1 MKAVPY
7 LSTLAA
13 GLLAIATF
21 CTTTQAQTQTNL
33 RIIGQPLST
42 GLIQKNKEEVFFQ
55 QLAQDPELNISI
67 DYKPVDVLGIK
78 DTDQLRIL
86 KSGLFELVS
95 LRVLRNSRDE
105 PALVGLDLVGGSPD
119 FGTAKK
125 VMQAYEPYIDELLQK
140 KFNAKVLG
148 IWPFGSQIIFCK
160 KPISGLTD
168 MRGAKVRVIDQN
180 LAKVMETLGATP
192 VPMSFPEVHQ
202 ALALGVV
209 DCAVTDASSANS
221 AGWPE
226 VTTHQYPLGLQMSP
240 NAYVIN
246 IKAWNKLNAQTQQQ
260 LQKKFKTLT
269 EDIWD
274 YSEEL
279 HNDAMACNTG
289 SDSCR
294 LGKKFTLTHVPVTE
308 SDIAQITSMLTE
320 VSLPAWSEA
329 CDKVNKNC
337 SEQWRNLVLPILEK

>member
-1 MKAVPY
+1 MKTTY
-7 LSTLAA
+7 HLSTLVAGILTFSLTSIAA
-13 GLLAIATF
+13 PA
-21 CTTTQAQTQTNL
+21 QAQNSL
-33 RIIGQPLST
+33 RVIGQPLST

-55 QLAQDPELNISI
+55 QLAQDPDLGLAI
-67 DYKPVDVLGIK
+67 DYKPVDVLGVK

-86 KSGLFELVS
+86 KSGLFDLVS

-119 FGTAKK
+119 FETAKK
-125 VMQAYEPYIDELLQK
+125 VMQAYEPYIDGLLQK
-140 KFNAKVLG
+140 KFDAKVLG
-148 IWPFGSQIIFCK
+148 IWPFGSQILFCK
-160 KPISGLTD
+160 KPVSALAD
-168 MRGAKVRVIDQN
+168 VRGAKVRVIDQN

-226 VTTHQYPLGLQMSP
+226 VTTHQYPLGFQMSP

-246 IKAWNKLNAQTQQQ
+246 LKAWNKLSPQTQEK
-260 LQKKFKTLT
+260 LQEKFQALT
-269 EDIWD
+269 ADIWN

-279 HNDAMACNTG
+279 HNDALACNTG
-289 SDSCR
+289 ADSCQ
-294 LGKKFTLTHVPVTE
+294 LGKKFKLTNVPVSPADVTQLTE
-308 SDIAQITSMLTE
+308 MLTS
-320 VSLPAWSEA
+320 VSLPVWSEA

-337 SEQWRNLVLPILEK
+337 SDQWKSLVLPQLEK